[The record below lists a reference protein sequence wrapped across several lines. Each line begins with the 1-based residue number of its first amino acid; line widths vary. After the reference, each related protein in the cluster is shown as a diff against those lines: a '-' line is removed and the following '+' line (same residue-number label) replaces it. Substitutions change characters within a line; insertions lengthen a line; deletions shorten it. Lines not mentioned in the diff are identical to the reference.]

1 MELVYAGLLLH
12 AAKKD
17 ISEENVAA
25 IVKAAGLHEDAARIK
40 ALVASLKAV
49 NIDEAIKQAAMPVAV
64 AGPAASAEAKP
75 AEKKEDEGK
84 KAEEAAAGLSSLFG

>member
-12 AAKKD
+12 AAKKE
-17 ISEENVAA
+17 ISEQNVAA
-25 IVKAAGLHEDAARIK
+25 VVKAAGIEADPARIK

-64 AGPAASAEAKP
+64 AAPAGEAPKKE
-75 AEKKEDEGK
+75 EKKEDEGK

>member
-25 IVKAAGLHEDAARIK
+25 VMKAAGAEADAARIK

-49 NIDEAIKQAAMPVAV
+49 NIDEAIKQAAAPVA
-64 AGPAASAEAKP
+64 AAAPAAEAKP
-75 AEKKEDEGK
+75 VEKKEDEGK

>member
-12 AAKKD
+12 AAKKE

-25 IVKAAGLHEDAARIK
+25 VVKAAGIEAAPARVK

-49 NIDEAIKQAAMPVAV
+49 NIDEAIKQAAVPVA
-64 AGPAASAEAKP
+64 AAPAATSEAKKE
-75 AEKKEDEGK
+75 EKKEDEGK

>member
-12 AAKKD
+12 AAKKE
-17 ISEENVAA
+17 ITEHSVEAV
-25 IVKAAGLHEDAARIK
+25 VKAAGIEADHARIK

-64 AGPAASAEAKP
+64 AAPAASEAKP